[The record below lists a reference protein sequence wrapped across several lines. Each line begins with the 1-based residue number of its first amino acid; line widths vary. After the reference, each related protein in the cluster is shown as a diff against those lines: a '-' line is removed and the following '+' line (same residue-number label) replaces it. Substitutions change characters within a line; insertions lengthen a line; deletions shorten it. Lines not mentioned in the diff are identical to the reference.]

1 MSEMTQY
8 VTGLDHTALGL
19 CIVATLGLLGCL
31 ALGAMRRDIV
41 REPSPAPIERM
52 IAALRAAVVHRQPQS
67 L

>member
-8 VTGLDHTALGL
+8 VMGLDQTALGL
-19 CIVATLGLLGCL
+19 CIVAALGVLGCL

-41 REPSPAPIERM
+41 REPSPSPIERV
-52 IAALRAAVVHRQPQS
+52 IAALRAAFVQRQPQS

>member
-1 MSEMTQY
+1 MTEMTQY
-8 VTGLDHTALGL
+8 LMGLDQTALSL
-19 CIVATLGLLGCL
+19 CILATLGLLGCL

-52 IAALRAAVVHRQPQS
+52 ITALRAAFIQRQPQS